1 MSFLSLV
8 LERLVEIMKRKFFQS
23 GDLRLSYL
31 ESGEAGMPLLVCLHG
46 HFGYARYFANL
57 MEVLP
62 KWQVVSLDQRG
73 HGWSDHAKAGE
84 YGRDEY
90 LADLHRLIVDELGA
104 ESVVLLGHSMGGLNA
119 YQFAARYPELVKAVI
134 LEDMGAEEDSD
145 AGFILGLKDHCSTF
159 EALQWEL
166 HNFGMDD
173 TRYFDESAVE
183 DDLGW
188 TYRFDRANL
197 PESQAK
203 LNGDWWDDFLGST
216 CPMLLLHGRNSFCTN
231 ADLMEK
237 MAELR
242 ENTELEIFEDCG
254 HTMNLEQPNKYLKS
268 VKKFLASLAE

>member
-1 MSFLSLV
+1 M
-8 LERLVEIMKRKFFQS
+8 
-23 GDLRLSYL
+23 
-31 ESGEAGMPLLVCLHG
+31 
-46 HFGYARYFANL
+46 
-57 MEVLP
+57 
-62 KWQVVSLDQRG
+62 
-73 HGWSDHAKAGE
+73 
-84 YGRDEY
+84 
-90 LADLHRLIVDELGA
+90 ADLHRLIVEELGA

-119 YQFAARYPELVKAVI
+119 YQFGARCPELVEAII

-166 HNFGMDD
+166 RNFGVDD

-183 DDLGW
+183 DEAGW

-216 CPMLLLHGRNSFCTN
+216 CPMLVLHGRNSFCTN

-254 HTMNLEQPNKYLKS
+254 HTMNLEQPNKYVKS
-268 VKKFLASLAE
+268 VRKFLASLAESIG